1 MTDSSVE
8 KLFIPRLAIIG
19 VGLIG
24 GSLALALK
32 AAGAVGEVVGIGRG
46 QANLEKALEL
56 GVVDR
61 ISRDAAAGVRDA
73 DLVFLATPVLTLPEV
88 AASIASHLK
97 PGAILTDGGSVK
109 GSVARAIEPLLPPG
123 VHFVPGHP
131 IAGTEKSGAEAAFAT
146 LYRGRRCI
154 LTPTD
159 RTDLGALDLVRRI
172 WEAAGSEVVLM
183 DVRAT
188 GCSPPSA
195 TCRTWWP
202 IRWST
207 RSAPTI
213 ATKRIFSNILP
224 ADFAISPHC
233 LLGSDHV
240 AGHRLTNRDA
250 LLEMME
256 RFERFFAELKEDV
269 EAAMVRS
276 CSSFPAL
283 QGEPGCNPINP
294 EVGNDPN
301 QNCASHRRRARR
313 DHRPRRQV
321 DIPPL
326 HHARLPCRGDDD
338 RARIPARRGQSRHA
352 QGLP

>member
-61 ISRDAAAGVRDA
+61 ITRDAAAGVRDA
-73 DLVFLATPVLTLPEV
+73 DLVFLATPVLALPEV

-109 GSVARAIEPLLPPG
+109 GSVARTIEPLLPPG

-159 RTDLGALDLVRRI
+159 KTDRGALELVARV
-172 WEAAGSEVVLM
+172 WETAGSEVVLM
-183 DVRAT
+183 DVEKHDRVLAAI
-188 GCSPPSA
+188 SHLPHMVAYSLVNA
-195 TCRTWWP
+195 V
-202 IRWST
+202 ST
-207 RSAPTI
+207 YDRYEE
-213 ATKRIFSNILP
+213 NILEYS
-224 ADFAISPHC
+224 AGGFRDFTRIAS
-233 LLGSDHV
+233 SDPTMWRDI
-240 AGHRLTNRDA
+240 ALTNRDA

-269 EAAMVRS
+269 RSGEAEKLFEFFLRS
-276 CSSFPAL
+276 KES
-283 QGEPGCNPINP
+283 
-294 EVGNDPN
+294 
-301 QNCASHRRRARR
+301 R
-313 DHRPRRQV
+313 DA
-321 DIPPL
+321 IL
-326 HHARLPCRGDDD
+326 
-338 RARIPARRGQSRHA
+338 
-352 QGLP
+352 